1 MPVASLYYLARK
13 ACIKNIRSITDVGDI
28 PYDLIRPVLL
38 KLENPEQLHV
48 LEEASPQL
56 CGIDEELWRMF
67 IARDIPKW
75 ESKPHEPKNP
85 KNWYKVYR
93 KLRLENQNEV
103 DADAELLK
111 AKMEGIKN
119 EKAKHTSKVVDPRT
133 VPKLPRMGGMR
144 VEGGR
149 SKAGPS
155 SSGNLSSLRFTSG
168 SKTKVLTGSGV
179 IAKVRREGKEMSL
192 FSSKNS
198 HLTTPTHKLS
208 AKATQIRKIP
218 QGLLE
223 DHRRPAAP
231 LPMNPNLNSTT
242 IIAPRR
248 RNTASDVSPSNGS
261 TFEER
266 EKRLRALTS
275 SAPVA
280 DLSTMNTARPQNTS
294 VMSPPPR
301 NTNTA
306 YPSSAYVAP
315 RVKPLTPDC
324 AGYRPLSKVKAPVD
338 PFMPAKRRKI
348 A

>member
-1 MPVASLYYLARK
+1 MPVPPLYYLARK
-13 ACIKNIRSITDVGDI
+13 ACIKNIRSITDIGDI
-28 PYDLIRPVLL
+28 PYDLVRPILL
-38 KLENPEQLHV
+38 KLENPEQLHI

-56 CGIDEELWRMF
+56 CGADAEIWRIF

-93 KLRLENQNEV
+93 KLRLESQNEV

-119 EKAKHTSKVVDPRT
+119 EKAKHTSKIVDPRT

-144 VEGGR
+144 LEGGR
-149 SKAGPS
+149 SKSGPS
-155 SSGNLSSLRFTSG
+155 SSNNLSSLRFTSG

-208 AKATQIRKIP
+208 DRATQIRKVP
-218 QGLLE
+218 QGLVE
-223 DHRRPAAP
+223 DHRRPSAP
-231 LPMNPNLNSTT
+231 LPTNPSSKPTT
-242 IIAPRR
+242 IFAPRR
-248 RNTASDVSPSNGS
+248 RNTGGEISSPRGL

-266 EKRLRALTS
+266 EKRLRTLTGCTPS
-275 SAPVA
+275 TERSLTTTVTTQNVSA
-280 DLSTMNTARPQNTS
+280 S
-294 VMSPPPR
+294 SPPMT
-301 NTNTA
+301 TNTT

-315 RVKPLTPDC
+315 RVKPLTLEH
-324 AGYRPLSKVKAPVD
+324 AGHRPLPKVKAPVD
-338 PFMPAKRRKI
+338 PFMPAKRRRVV
-348 A
+348 